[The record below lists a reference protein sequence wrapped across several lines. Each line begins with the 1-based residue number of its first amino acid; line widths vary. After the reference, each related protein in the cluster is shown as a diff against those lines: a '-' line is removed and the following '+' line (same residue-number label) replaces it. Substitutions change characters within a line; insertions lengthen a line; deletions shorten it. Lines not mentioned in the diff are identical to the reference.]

1 VSGRSYREVNAR
13 CVEDIDRSENYG
25 EDPAA
30 KQVPAD
36 GAFDRGIAVIQGSFR
51 QTLQTSQP
59 PPIAV

>member
-1 VSGRSYREVNAR
+1 MLSVKAR
-13 CVEDIDRSENYG
+13 CVEDIARSENYG

-30 KQVPAD
+30 KQVPTE
-36 GAFDRGIAVIQGSFR
+36 GAFDSGIAVIQGSFR